1 MSPNT
6 TSPPSPTSLGVDVD
20 DEGLRTFFDSV
31 TKDCSTF
38 RILLIGKSGSGKS
51 TLVNEVFDFENDEGC
66 ASVFEVS
73 SAVH

>member
-1 MSPNT
+1 MS
-6 TSPPSPTSLGVDVD
+6 SPTGSFTTLATDDAD

-31 TKDCSTF
+31 TKGCSTF

-51 TLVNEVFDFENDEGC
+51 TLVNEVFDFEDDEGC
-66 ASVFEVS
+66 ASDFAVS